1 MRVVATLT
9 ATIFIVLGFAGSA
22 VALDLVGIEKRFTI
36 SYNKRTQ
43 MCPPH
48 APTVTSCRAYQ
59 AQTGSNVCGHKVVRG
74 GRGRQ
79 GCEFGGC
86 IGFQASVMCSGVVA
100 GRGDRADPRADPRP
114 GPGAGYGGGRYKLAT
129 RVSEFNLKPDNTRTF
144 CPTNFPVVF
153 SCQAWRLPDG
163 GVVCGSKVIRRGRG
177 GVQGCQF
184 GGCYGLRAQMI
195 CGGLKRTERAP
206 SRPRWQ

>member
-1 MRVVATLT
+1 MRVVATIT
-9 ATIFIVLGFAGSA
+9 AIVVTMLSFAGSA
-22 VALDLVGIEKRFTI
+22 KALDLIGVEKRFTI

-48 APTVTSCRAYQ
+48 APTVASCRAYQ
-59 AQTGSNVCGHKVVRG
+59 PQSGSNVCGHKVVRK

-79 GCEFGGC
+79 GCQFGGC
-86 IGFQASVMCSGVVA
+86 IGFQASVICTGVTEA
-100 GRGDRADPRADPRP
+100 RNERGGRRDK
-114 GPGAGYGGGRYKLAT
+114 PGAGVGAGAYKIAT
-129 RVSEFNLKPDNTRTF
+129 RVSEFTLSPKTARTF
-144 CPTNFPVVF
+144 CPPKFPTVF

-163 GVVCGSKVIRRGRG
+163 GVVCGAKVVRRRRG

-195 CGGLKRTERAP
+195 CGGLQRAQQAP
-206 SRPRWQ
+206 SKSRWR

>member
-1 MRVVATLT
+1 MRVFATLAAAIFAMLSWINVAN
-9 ATIFIVLGFAGSA
+9 AT
-22 VALDLVGIEKRFTI
+22 DLVGVEKRFTI

-59 AQTGSNVCGHKVVRG
+59 PQSGSSVCGHKVVQQ

-79 GCEFGGC
+79 GCQFGGC
-86 IGFQASVMCSGVVA
+86 IGYQASVICTGIVDN
-100 GRGDRADPRADPRP
+100 GRDRARRP
-114 GPGAGYGGGRYKLAT
+114 ARRDYGARYKLAT
-129 RVSEFNLKPDNTRTF
+129 RVSEFTLTPQTVRTF
-144 CPTNFPVVF
+144 CPPKFPTVF

-163 GVVCGSKVIRRGRG
+163 GVVCGATVVRRKRG
-177 GVQGCQF
+177 GAQGCQF

-195 CGGLKRTERAP
+195 CGGLQSVEREP
-206 SRPRWQ
+206 QRSRWR

>member
-1 MRVVATLT
+1 MRIFATVTAVV
-9 ATIFIVLGFAGSA
+9 FGVLSFAGSA
-22 VALDLVGIEKRFTI
+22 AALDLVGVEKRFTI

-59 AQTGSNVCGHKVVRG
+59 PQSGSNVCGHKVVQK

-79 GCEFGGC
+79 GCQFGGC
-86 IGFQASVMCSGVVA
+86 IGYQASVICSGVSEA
-100 GRGDRADPRADPRP
+100 RGEGRRP
-114 GPGAGYGGGRYKLAT
+114 GLGAQHDGSRYKLAT
-129 RVSEFNLKPDNTRTF
+129 RISEFTLTPKTTRTF
-144 CPTNFPVVF
+144 CPPNFPTVF

-163 GVVCGSKVIRRGRG
+163 GVVCGSKVIRQQRG

-184 GGCYGLRAQMI
+184 GRCFGLRAQMI
-195 CGGLKRTERAP
+195 CGGLQKAERAP
-206 SRPRWQ
+206 PRRRWQ

>member
-1 MRVVATLT
+1 MRIVGTMTAVVVAL
-9 ATIFIVLGFAGSA
+9 LSFAGSSK
-22 VALDLVGIEKRFTI
+22 ALDLVGVEKRFTI

-59 AQTGSNVCGHKVVRG
+59 PGSGSNVCGHKVVQQ

-79 GCEFGGC
+79 GCQFGGC
-86 IGFQASVMCSGVVA
+86 IGFQASVICSGVVQA
-100 GRGDRADPRADPRP
+100 GADRDGRRHRP
-114 GPGAGYGGGRYKLAT
+114 GPGVGLDGGRYKLAT
-129 RVSEFNLKPDNTRTF
+129 RVSEFTLNPKTVRTF
-144 CPTNFPVVF
+144 CPPNFPTVF

-163 GVVCGSKVIRRGRG
+163 GVVCGAKVVRRRRG

-195 CGGLKRTERAP
+195 CGGLQRVEHAP
-206 SRPRWQ
+206 TQSRWR